1 MPTVFRPCIDLHS
14 GKVKQIVGGSLNDKD
29 ESALRTNFVSS
40 EPPSYYATLY
50 KQNNL
55 TGAHVIKLGPGND
68 EAALECLRAWPGGLQ
83 IGGGITAEN
92 AQAWIDAGADKVIVT
107 SYLFPGAKFSLER
120 LQSLCKAVGKERLV
134 VDVSCRKRGSEWVIA
149 MDKWQTLTDLTVN
162 KESLDLLAN
171 YCSEFLVHAADV
183 EGLCRGIDQDLVKG
197 TEIKLYTILT
207 APYLLLLV
215 SGQPF
220 LRRMQVAHMEE
231 IMGMLMGDWVY
242 ENSKQV
248 ARIDGVSLLTRT
260 EKRKDRVEI
269 GPEQLSMA
277 AIEAEEITK
286 STGKTTRVIG
296 WYHSHPH
303 ITVFPSHV
311 DLRTQLSQQLMDD
324 RFIGMIV
331 SCFNTDSEYSNKVQ
345 VTCFQSR
352 DTDSGCVHVKLPFY
366 IVNENPMD
374 SFTLPKLL
382 EVSERIFDE
391 QRQSFYR
398 SIPKKYRK
406 FDGEKVSKS
415 HTGSNST
422 KNMSSGPWSGSPMSE
437 YPPSNPFGRDINSQ
451 SPASLSATQLKG
463 WDPEG
468 DTIMI
473 DAESES
479 AVQARTGSPASLY
492 RSNTEISE
500 EIPVADLRTECID
513 ADAMSLPDRMTWI
526 RNSGVYVQ
534 SLASLMDNLVGPTL
548 QTLVER
554 EQYNLDMI
562 ESLKRQKQDLLR
574 QLLQLHE
581 VQRASNLVNLL
592 DD

>member
-1 MPTVFRPCIDLHS
+1 
-14 GKVKQIVGGSLNDKD
+14 
-29 ESALRTNFVSS
+29 
-40 EPPSYYATLY
+40 
-50 KQNNL
+50 
-55 TGAHVIKLGPGND
+55 
-68 EAALECLRAWPGGLQ
+68 
-83 IGGGITAEN
+83 
-92 AQAWIDAGADKVIVT
+92 
-107 SYLFPGAKFSLER
+107 
-120 LQSLCKAVGKERLV
+120 
-134 VDVSCRKRGSEWVIA
+134 
-149 MDKWQTLTDLTVN
+149 
-162 KESLDLLAN
+162 
-171 YCSEFLVHAADV
+171 
-183 EGLCRGIDQDLVKG
+183 
-197 TEIKLYTILT
+197 
-207 APYLLLLV
+207 
-215 SGQPF
+215 
-220 LRRMQVAHMEE
+220 
-231 IMGMLMGDWVY
+231 MGMLMGDWVY

-296 WYHSHPH
+296 W
-303 ITVFPSHV
+303 
-311 DLRTQLSQQLMDD
+311 
-324 RFIGMIV
+324 
-331 SCFNTDSEYSNKVQ
+331 SNKVQ

-374 SFTLPKLL
+374 SLTLPKLL

-451 SPASLSATQLKG
+451 SPASLSTTQLKG

-500 EIPVADLRTECID
+500 EIPVADLRTE
-513 ADAMSLPDRMTWI
+513 
-526 RNSGVYVQ
+526 
-534 SLASLMDNLVGPTL
+534 
-548 QTLVER
+548 
-554 EQYNLDMI
+554 
-562 ESLKRQKQDLLR
+562 
-574 QLLQLHE
+574 
-581 VQRASNLVNLL
+581 
-592 DD
+592 